1 MSAMPLSQ
9 IARDV
14 RTALKVLL
22 NILAEWEEEDTYSLE
37 TMEQTLSRIERPML
51 GIAAKIQTPVLIKHL
66 QSASVDYTLLMYLQ
80 VDEGVTKGRAFIAY
94 LKGVCEQ
101 FGVPWRSRLLF
112 EAVWAHFREQGVR
125 SITPSK
131 YIVARNKADILA
143 EYQRVL
149 ACNEWRQ
156 HNPFFFQTFVT
167 SKDKG
172 FDKSVF
178 FIARTWQDGVIRL
191 LEILK
196 EGSFP
201 LGTQTFDAHGV
212 FEHFVDDDALVGLI
226 LDSEILSSALQH
238 LSVPEI
244 TAELLRFPGLVAHD
258 MVSQGLLHEES
269 MLPVTIKDK
278 TRLRGDATKVSF
290 HFLLHICAPKAH
302 QRMVVE
308 LLTRDRKDEID
319 RGATHMKANKS
330 LPEDCGLP
338 IAWYAF
344 DRKACISNGF
354 SAPFS
359 LKDRKDPHSAKHSD
373 RVYCLGQLV
382 HEAPCPIRVQ
392 DLHGETLTDAER
404 LWLLQEQL
412 YTTPKPVMLSYAIDF
427 GGAIGEAK
435 VGFLYLFIPP

>member
-1 MSAMPLSQ
+1 MAIPPPHPHTTAPSKTKFDSGAMAMRLGNW
-9 IARDV
+9 V
-14 RTALKVLL
+14 C
-22 NILAEWEEEDTYSLE
+22 
-37 TMEQTLSRIERPML
+37 TL
-51 GIAAKIQTPVLIKHL
+51 
-66 QSASVDYTLLMYLQ
+66 
-80 VDEGVTKGRAFIAY
+80 GRALVLSK
-94 LKGVCEQ
+94 LKSTL
-101 FGVPWRSRLLF
+101 PTPTRSRSDVAKKAAQLPVMAGKARFLNGLF
-112 EAVWAHFREQGVR
+112 EMLRC
-125 SITPSK
+125 
-131 YIVARNKADILA
+131 AD
-143 EYQRVL
+143 
-149 ACNEWRQ
+149 
-156 HNPFFFQTFVT
+156 
-167 SKDKG
+167 
-172 FDKSVF
+172 
-178 FIARTWQDGVIRL
+178 DG
-191 LEILK
+191 
-196 EGSFP
+196 
-201 LGTQTFDAHGV
+201 A
-212 FEHFVDDDALVGLI
+212 FVDDDALVGLI

-258 MVSQGLLHEES
+258 MVSQALLHEES

-392 DLHGETLTDAER
+392 DLHGATLTDAER